1 MRSVS
6 SEHTLNSKLNTPM
19 FKHVLIHS
27 FKVFYIIDVAM
38 QINPISWK
46 NTVFPPLSL
55 NHG

>member
-27 FKVFYIIDVAM
+27 FKVYYIIDVAM

>member
-6 SEHTLNSKLNTPM
+6 SEHTLNSKLNISM

-27 FKVFYIIDVAM
+27 FKVFYTIDAAM

-55 NHG
+55 VHG

>member
-6 SEHTLNSKLNTPM
+6 SEHTLNSKLNTSM
-19 FKHVLIHS
+19 FKHALIDS
-27 FKVFYIIDVAM
+27 FKVFYIIEVAM
-38 QINPISWK
+38 QINPTSWK